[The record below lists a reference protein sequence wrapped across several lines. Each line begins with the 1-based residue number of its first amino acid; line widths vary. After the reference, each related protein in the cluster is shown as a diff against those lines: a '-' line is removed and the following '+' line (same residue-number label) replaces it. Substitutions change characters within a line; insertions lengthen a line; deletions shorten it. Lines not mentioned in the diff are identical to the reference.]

1 MAKIRFPEVECKWGD
16 AGLDEII
23 EDASIVAVVVVLA
36 AQFQACIY
44 IQSLLLNYVNLCVLA
59 LF

>member
-1 MAKIRFPEVECKWGD
+1 MAKIRFPDVECKWGD

-44 IQSLLLNYVNLCVLA
+44 ILC
-59 LF
+59 